1 MDGSLTY
8 DKRRQVNRVY
18 DKQMNK
24 RMNQLSGLA
33 LAGTLAAGLA
43 VPAAADDGL
52 RERGQQVARDVCSG
66 CHAIAEHQRG
76 AVVDG
81 APSFPTLARSD
92 FTEGNL
98 RTALTTPHPV
108 MPEMPLS
115 EHDIEAVLAYIRS
128 FAD

>member
-1 MDGSLTY
+1 MTSDGVPTG
-8 DKRRQVNRVY
+8 VY
-18 DKQMNK
+18 DGCMMIKNTGL
-24 RMNQLSGLA
+24 NGLA
-33 LAGTLAAGLA
+33 FAAVLLAGFTA
-43 VPAAADDGL
+43 PASAADSL
-52 RERGQQVARDVCSG
+52 REEGAKVARDICSE
-66 CHAIAEHQRG
+66 CHAIAENQRG

-98 RTALTTPHPV
+98 RAALTTPHPV

-115 EHDIEAVLAYIRS
+115 ERQVEAVLAYIRS